1 MDGGFGARLID
12 VGNFQISET
21 ILVTWIVMAVLIAL
35 AIAARIVLRKF
46 EAVPKGAQ
54 NVIETII
61 ELITNLTTG
70 TMGEENKGHAPFVGT
85 MLIFIAVLNIIGLF
99 GFRPPTADVNTTLG
113 FGIVTLIMMYGSSIM
128 RNGFMGYIKGFLEP
142 IPILLP
148 VNLIGDIATPISLG
162 FRLFGNVL
170 GGVIIGSLL
179 YGALGAASNAIGI
192 SIPIFQAVIP
202 VFAHV
207 YFDLFSGCLQSFI
220 FVMLTM
226 IFITNAM

>member
-1 MDGGFGARLID
+1 
-12 VGNFQISET
+12 
-21 ILVTWIVMAVLIAL
+21 
-35 AIAARIVLRKF
+35 
-46 EAVPKGAQ
+46 
-54 NVIETII
+54 
-61 ELITNLTTG
+61 
-70 TMGEENKGHAPFVGT
+70 MGEENKGHAPFVGT
-85 MLIFIAVLNIIGLF
+85 MLIFIAVLNITGLF

-128 RNGFMGYIKGFLEP
+128 RNGFMGYVKGFLEP

-148 VNLIGDIATPISLG
+148 VNIIGDLATPISLG